1 MPRRRRCRNCP
12 EDWHGL
18 SPPVKSP
25 PQPKTFSPSDLPK
38 GPGGVLTY
46 ESEAAKLWQHAI
58 YASATLAELLF
69 GYVATDMPGD
79 PLPAMRRLHA
89 RLGEIIQ
96 IREER
101 TK

>member
-1 MPRRRRCRNCP
+1 MP
-12 EDWHGL
+12 
-18 SPPVKSP
+18 
-25 PQPKTFSPSDLPK
+25 T
-38 GPGGVLTY
+38 GPGGVIHTY
-46 ESEAAKLWQHAI
+46 EGEAAQLWQHAI
-58 YASATLAELLF
+58 YAGATLAELLF
-69 GYVATDMPGD
+69 GYVALDVPGD